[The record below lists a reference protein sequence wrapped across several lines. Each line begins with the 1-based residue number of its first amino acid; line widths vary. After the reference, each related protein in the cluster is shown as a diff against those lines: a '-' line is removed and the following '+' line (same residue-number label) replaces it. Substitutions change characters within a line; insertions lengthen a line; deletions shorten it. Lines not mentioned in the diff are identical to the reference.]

1 MCQVGVGSGLEDVD
15 EEDPEISQI
24 SLSTNFLR
32 GRTSGQDP
40 RNPKKVVRT
49 PGFPKK
55 VVRTPRSR
63 ESGVWT
69 PGNREFPRRWTRSW
83 ENGRFPGFPG
93 GRKKVKAAP

>member
-1 MCQVGVGSGLEDVD
+1 VDSGGQ
-15 EEDPEISQI
+15 DPEISQI

-40 RNPKKVVRT
+40 RDPKKVVRTPGFPKKVVRT

-69 PGNREFPRRWTRSW
+69 PGNRVPETAV
-83 ENGRFPGFPG
+83 FPGSG
-93 GRKKVKAAP
+93 GGEKK